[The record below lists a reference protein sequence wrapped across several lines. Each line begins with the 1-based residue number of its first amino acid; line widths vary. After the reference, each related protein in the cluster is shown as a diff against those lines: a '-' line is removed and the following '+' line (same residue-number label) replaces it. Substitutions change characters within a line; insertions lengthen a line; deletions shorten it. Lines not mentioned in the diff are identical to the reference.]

1 MSSMPLSVSDVGVDA
16 AVPARDYRT
25 ASSARDGN
33 VAGRKFRPPARD
45 QESRSR
51 RESRYPDRPTIR
63 RAMTMTTMSE
73 STQTAVL
80 GGGCFWC
87 LEAVFDQLAGVQS
100 VESGYAGGR
109 GANPSYEAV
118 CSGATGHAEVVR
130 IRFDPAVLSF
140 RDLLRVFFSI
150 HDPTTRDRQ
159 GNDIGTQY
167 RSVIFCQT
175 PEQQSDAQA
184 VIAELT
190 AEEIWSAPIVTEIAG
205 AATFYP
211 AESYHQEYFERN
223 GRQPYCQA
231 VVAPKVAKFRK
242 QYVDRLKR

>member
-1 MSSMPLSVSDVGVDA
+1 MSSMPLSVSDVGVDT

-33 VAGRKFRPPARD
+33 DVGVSFGPARATK
-45 QESRSR
+45 SRERAANRAILTDR
-51 RESRYPDRPTIR
+51 RSEELL
-63 RAMTMTTMSE
+63 TMTTMSE

-190 AEEIWSAPIVTEIAG
+190 AEEIWPAPIVTEIAG